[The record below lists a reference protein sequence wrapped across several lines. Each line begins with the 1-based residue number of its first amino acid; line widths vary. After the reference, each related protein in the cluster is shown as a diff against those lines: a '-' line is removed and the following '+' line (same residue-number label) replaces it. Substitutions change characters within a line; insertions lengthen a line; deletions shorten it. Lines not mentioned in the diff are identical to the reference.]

1 MVREAH
7 ELLDGSRP
15 IPIDKITYE
24 LSQNIILAFDSNELA
39 SSKDTQIEVE
49 TRIGLVIDKNKN
61 RIRLP
66 SNTDA
71 IVESNYSDFSSGT
84 DKHSFEYLLS
94 YLHSLGGKT
103 RKRWGASYGP
113 FSSRVDNTK
122 MGKEDRGGELNDFA
136 DGKVENGKGN
146 LPPGQEEEQTLER
159 ENYIYEFFSTKKVR
173 SVDKYYILP
182 SDNSRVRVT
191 TYLND
196 ESGGENESLAKSLC
210 KRNLNTWNIYMGNN
224 KEYFDEMDEEED
236 EEDEEDTKGKNKK
249 KTDYGG
255 SGSVG
260 RSGSGGGHA
269 RSGDDSVDYRIAINL
284 EQTKRISKLFL
295 SKISPVHERVKE
307 RTSFINKFLGIQL
320 DLTKIKTK
328 DDGELYEIEIEIL
341 SKSIL
346 KAMSNLRNKNDSNYL
361 LFICSNLINNARGI
375 CRELCHFRKRKTL
388 GKEPGLDGGGDNGVQ
403 SSYVHSSRE
412 KRKFEKYVH
421 SVTPIIGD
429 YMYRVVA
436 KNEEKIH
443 ALLREESVSNKRKI
457 EALQKIID
465 IRRHNKK
472 SVKKISE
479 TYAENRWRVVRTEGA
494 LGEVVLVSED
504 SDGSDETEEPGE
516 MGQLGDVDDSDERGA
531 ENVEPTG
538 FNFDNS
544 SASGSEGEGDK
555 GEKGNSQRD
564 SNKYKNFYS
573 DT

>member
-39 SSKDTQIEVE
+39 TSKDTQIEVE

-71 IVESNYSDFSSGT
+71 IVENNYSDFSSGV
-84 DKHSFEYLLS
+84 DKQSFDYLLN
-94 YLHSLGGKT
+94 YLHSLRGKEGN
-103 RKRWGASYGP
+103 KWGANYGEVNN
-113 FSSRVDNTK
+113 RVDNTNMLK
-122 MGKEDRGGELNDFA
+122 G
-136 DGKVENGKGN
+136 GKVQSENRDF
-146 LPPGQEEEQTLER
+146 PPGYEEEQFR
-159 ENYIYEFFSTKKVR
+159 QRDNYICEFFSTKKVK
-173 SVDKYYILP
+173 SVDKYYVL
-182 SDNSRVRVT
+182 SNENSRIRVT
-191 TYLND
+191 TYLD
-196 ESGGENESLAKSLC
+196 EDAGGENESMAKSLC
-210 KRNLNTWNIYMGNN
+210 KTNLNTWNIYMGNN
-224 KEYFDEMDEEED
+224 KDYFDDDDDENDDTD
-236 EEDEEDTKGKNKK
+236 EEDAKGKKK
-249 KTDYGG
+249 RKTDQGG
-255 SGSVG
+255 
-260 RSGSGGGHA
+260 RGHTQP
-269 RSGDDSVDYRIAINL
+269 GDECVDYRIAINL

-328 DDGELYEIEIEIL
+328 DDGGGEIYEIEIEIL

-375 CRELCHFRKRKTL
+375 CRELCNFRRRQTL
-388 GKEPGLDGGGDNGVQ
+388 GKDLSLDCGEDKNMQ
-403 SSYVHSSRE
+403 SSYVHSSKE
-412 KRKFEKYVH
+412 KKKFEKYIH

-443 ALLREESVSNKRKI
+443 NMLGQESLSNKSKI
-457 EALQKIID
+457 EALQKLID

-479 TYAENRWRVVRTEGA
+479 TYAENRWRVVRTQGTQ
-494 LGEVVLVSED
+494 GEIVLVS
-504 SDGSDETEEPGE
+504 DGSEGTEELDE
-516 MGQLGDVDDSDERGA
+516 MADV

-544 SASGSEGEGDK
+544 SASGSEGEGNK
-555 GEKGNSQRD
+555 GEKGSTKIDNS
-564 SNKYKNFYS
+564 KYKSFYS

>member
-15 IPIDKITYE
+15 IPIDQITYE

-39 SSKDTQIEVE
+39 SRKDTQIEVE

-61 RIRLP
+61 RIKLP

-71 IVESNYSDFSSGT
+71 IVESNYSDFTSGV
-84 DKHSFEYLLS
+84 DRHSFEYLLN
-94 YLHSLGGKT
+94 YLHSLEGRERNKWGVST
-103 RKRWGASYGP
+103 RVLKG
-113 FSSRVDNTK
+113 
-122 MGKEDRGGELNDFA
+122 DRGI
-136 DGKVENGKGN
+136 KGN
-146 LPPGQEEEQTLER
+146 APHDGDVPSEKRDSPPGDEEEPVSDR
-159 ENYIYEFFSTKKVR
+159 DSYIYEFFSTKKVR
-173 SVDKYYILP
+173 SVDKYYVLQR
-182 SDNSRVRVT
+182 DNSRVRVT
-191 TYLND
+191 TYLNGD
-196 ESGGENESLAKSLC
+196 SGGESESMAKSLC

-224 KEYFDEMDEEED
+224 KDYFDEEDEEDD
-236 EEDEEDTKGKNKK
+236 EEDEEDTKGKKK
-249 KTDYGG
+249 RRTDPGG
-255 SGSVG
+255 SASA
-260 RSGSGGGHA
+260 SGSASANGSAGA

-295 SKISPVHERVKE
+295 SKIAPVHERVKE
-307 RTSFINKFLGIQL
+307 RTSFINKILGIQL

-328 DDGELYEIEIEIL
+328 EDGELYEIEIEIL

-361 LFICSNLINNARGI
+361 LFICSNLVNNARGI
-375 CRELCHFRKRKTL
+375 CRELCHFRKRQTL
-388 GKEPGLDGGGDNGVQ
+388 VKEPGLDAGGEKDIQNM
-403 SSYVHSSRE
+403 YVHSSRE
-412 KRKFEKYVH
+412 RKNFEKYVH
-421 SVTPIIGD
+421 SVAPIVGD

-436 KNEEKIH
+436 RNEERIH
-443 ALLREESVSNKRKI
+443 AVLREKGFSNKRKI
-457 EALQKIID
+457 EALQKLIE

-494 LGEVVLVSED
+494 QGQVVLVSEG
-504 SDGSDETEEPGE
+504 SDGSDGGDGSDGAGE
-516 MGQLGDVDDSDERGA
+516 LRCE

-544 SASGSEGEGDK
+544 SASGGEGEG
-555 GEKGNSQRD
+555 EKGQKDSSQPD
-564 SNKYKNFYS
+564 GSKYTNFYS

>member
-24 LSQNIILAFDSNELA
+24 LSQNIILAFDTNELI

-71 IVESNYSDFSSGT
+71 IVESNYSDFSSGV
-84 DKHSFEYLLS
+84 DKHSFEYLLN
-94 YLHSLGGKT
+94 YLHSLRGKEWN
-103 RKRWGASYGP
+103 KWGANYGQV
-113 FSSRVDNTK
+113 SSGVDNTK
-122 MGKEDRGGELNDFA
+122 MFRADSGVKGNGYS
-136 DGKVENGKGN
+136 DGKVHSGKSN
-146 LPPGQEEEQTLER
+146 LAHASEQKQTGQTDN
-159 ENYIYEFFSTKKVR
+159 NYIYEFFSTKKVK
-173 SVDKYYILP
+173 SVDKYYILQQN
-182 SDNSRVRVT
+182 DNSRVRVT

-196 ESGGENESLAKSLC
+196 DSGGENESMAKSLC

-224 KEYFDEMDEEED
+224 KDYFDEVDEEDDED
-236 EEDEEDTKGKNKK
+236 DEEDTKGKKK
-249 KTDYGG
+249 RKTDQGG
-255 SGSVG
+255 SEMANV
-260 RSGSGGGHA
+260 SGGGCGHA

-284 EQTKRISKLFL
+284 EHTKRISKLFL

-307 RTSFINKFLGIQL
+307 RTSFVNKFLGIQL
-320 DLTKIKTK
+320 DLTQIKTK
-328 DDGELYEIEIEIL
+328 DDGEIYEIEIEIL

-375 CRELCHFRKRKTL
+375 CRELCHFKKRQTL
-388 GKEPGLDGGGDNGVQ
+388 GKEPSLDGGGDKSVQ
-403 SSYVHSSRE
+403 STYVHSTRE
-412 KRKFEKYVH
+412 KRKFEKYIH

-443 ALLREESVSNKRKI
+443 AVLREESLSNKGKI
-457 EALQKIID
+457 EALQKLID

-479 TYAENRWRVVRTEGA
+479 TYAENRWRVVRTQGTQ
-494 LGEVVLVSED
+494 GEVVLVSE
-504 SDGSDETEEPGE
+504 GSEGTVEAGE
-516 MGQLGDVDDSDERGA
+516 MGDVDDADGLGV
-531 ENVEPTG
+531 ENLEPTA

-544 SASGSEGEGDK
+544 SASGSEGEGNK
-555 GEKGNSQRD
+555 GEKD
-564 SNKYKNFYS
+564 SAQQDSSKYKDFYS

>member
-71 IVESNYSDFSSGT
+71 IVENNYSDFSSGV
-84 DKHSFEYLLS
+84 DKQSFEYLLN
-94 YLHSLGGKT
+94 YLHSLRGKE
-103 RKRWGASYGP
+103 RNKWGVSYGRV
-113 FSSRVDNTK
+113 SSGVENTK
-122 MGKEDRGGELNDFA
+122 RLKEDMGIKTNACA
-136 DGKVENGKGN
+136 DGKVNS
-146 LPPGQEEEQTLER
+146 
-159 ENYIYEFFSTKKVR
+159 I
-173 SVDKYYILP
+173 DKYYILQ

-196 ESGGENESLAKSLC
+196 DSGGESESMAKSLC

-224 KEYFDEMDEEED
+224 KNYFDEVDEEDDEDDEEE
-236 EEDEEDTKGKNKK
+236 TKGKKK
-249 KTDYGG
+249 RKTDQGG
-255 SGSVG
+255 SGSANGNANV
-260 RSGSGGGHA
+260 SGSGSGSGHA

-375 CRELCHFRKRKTL
+375 CRELCHFRKRQTL
-388 GKEPGLDGGGDNGVQ
+388 GKELGLDGVGGDKGVQ

-443 ALLREESVSNKRKI
+443 AMLREESLSNKSKI
-457 EALQKIID
+457 EALQKLID

-479 TYAENRWRVVRTEGA
+479 TYAENRWRVVRTQGA
-494 LGEVVLVSED
+494 QGEVVLVSE
-504 SDGSDETEEPGE
+504 GSEGTEEPGE
-516 MGQLGDVDDSDERGA
+516 MGELRDVDDVDERGA
-531 ENVEPTG
+531 EKVEPTG

-555 GEKGNSQRD
+555 GEKGSSQRD
-564 SNKYKNFYS
+564 GSKYKNFYS

>member
-24 LSQNIILAFDSNELA
+24 LSQNIILAFDSNELG

-49 TRIGLVIDKNKN
+49 TRIGFVIDKNKN

-71 IVESNYSDFSSGT
+71 IVENNYSDFSSGV
-84 DKHSFEYLLS
+84 DKHSFEYLLN
-94 YLHSLGGKT
+94 YLHSLRGKDGN
-103 RKRWGASYGP
+103 KWGANYGQVCNG
-113 FSSRVDNTK
+113 VDKAHMLKVDKGTEGNACTD
-122 MGKEDRGGELNDFA
+122 GTAQNGNRNIHPCYGEEKNS
-136 DGKVENGKGN
+136 
-146 LPPGQEEEQTLER
+146 QR

-173 SVDKYYILP
+173 SVDKYYVLQNE
-182 SDNSRVRVT
+182 NSRVRVT
-191 TYLND
+191 TYLD
-196 ESGGENESLAKSLC
+196 EDSGGENESMAKSLC

-224 KEYFDEMDEEED
+224 KDYFDDDDDDTDEDDEENS
-236 EEDEEDTKGKNKK
+236 KGKKK
-249 KTDYGG
+249 RKTDHGE
-255 SGSVG
+255 SE
-260 RSGSGGGHA
+260 HP
-269 RSGDDSVDYRIAINL
+269 RSGDECVDYRIAINL

-295 SKISPVHERVKE
+295 SKLSPVHERVKE

-328 DDGELYEIEIEIL
+328 DDGGEIYEIEIEIL

-346 KAMSNLRNKNDSNYL
+346 KAMSNLRYKNDSNYL

-375 CRELCHFRKRKTL
+375 CRELYNFRKRQTL
-388 GKEPGLDGGGDNGVQ
+388 GKEVALDDGGGKGMQ
-403 SSYVHSSRE
+403 STYVHPSRE
-412 KRKFEKYVH
+412 KKKFEKYVH

-443 ALLREESVSNKRKI
+443 AILQEENLSNRSKI
-457 EALQKIID
+457 EALQKLID

-479 TYAENRWRVVRTEGA
+479 TYAENRWRVVRTQGA
-494 LGEVVLVSED
+494 QGEVVLVSEG
-504 SDGSDETEEPGE
+504 SEGSEESDEMVE
-516 MGQLGDVDDSDERGA
+516 M

-544 SASGSEGEGDK
+544 SASGSEGGGDK
-555 GEKGNSQRD
+555 GEKDNTKIDNS
-564 SNKYKNFYS
+564 KYKNFYS